1 MAIDTNRTVGSI
13 AAEIPGSTT
22 VLEKLKIDYCCGG
35 GSSIKDACLGAGV
48 DPEELVR
55 RIEEA
60 GQADPEDQTMQQKT
74 LAELVAYIVDKH
86 HTFTRTELARVDELA
101 AKVRAAHGQN
111 HPETLKIEAI
121 FQSLRQELTTHML
134 KEEQVLFP
142 YITKMEEAVSSDKP
156 VPTPFFGTVQ
166 NPVRMMMMEH
176 DGAGEALREMRA
188 LSADYAVPSDGCATF
203 QTLYHAL
210 QELEADLH
218 RHIHL
223 ENNILFP
230 RAIAMETSGG
240 GRG

>member
-1 MAIDTNRTVGSI
+1 
-13 AAEIPGSTT
+13 
-22 VLEKLKIDYCCGG
+22 
-35 GSSIKDACLGAGV
+35 
-48 DPEELVR
+48 
-55 RIEEA
+55 
-60 GQADPEDQTMQQKT
+60 
-74 LAELVAYIVDKH
+74 
-86 HTFTRTELARVDELA
+86 
-101 AKVRAAHGQN
+101 
-111 HPETLKIEAI
+111 
-121 FQSLRQELTTHML
+121 ML

-166 NPVRMMMMEH
+166 NPIRRMMMEH

-188 LSADYAVPSDGCATF
+188 LSGDYAVPPDTCASF
-203 QTLYHAL
+203 RSLYHAL

-230 RAIAMETSGG
+230 KAIAMETNAV